1 MAGNVTRKTRILWV
15 GKRRSVFPSFVSELI
30 NKGYKVAVV
39 ENGKEAHERLTKKL
53 KPDVL
58 IVDAASMRT
67 AGTRICRSFQEKQPK
82 IPVILIN
89 SKDRLPAN
97 YLVADVQLALP
108 FTIRKLV
115 NRILPFAPGDGAEV
129 IKAGPIHLD
138 MSRMIVRCHSC
149 EEHITPRMA
158 ELLKMLIRKKGE
170 ILKREVLFSKL
181 WETNY
186 TEDTRS
192 LDVHISWLRK
202 IIEKDPKHPRII
214 LTVRGV
220 GYKFDLKAND

>member
-1 MAGNVTRKTRILWV
+1 MTGNVTRKTRILWV

-138 MSRMIVRCHSC
+138 MGRMIVRCHSC
-149 EEHITPRMA
+149 EEHITPLMA

-214 LTVRGV
+214 ITVRGV

>member
-1 MAGNVTRKTRILWV
+1 MTGNGTRKTRILWV
-15 GKRRSVFPSFVSELI
+15 GKRRSIFPSFVSELI
-30 NKGYKVAVV
+30 NKGYKVTVV

-67 AGTRICRSFQEKQPK
+67 AGTRICRSIQEKQPK
-82 IPVILIN
+82 IPIILIN
-89 SKDRLPAN
+89 SKDNLPAN
-97 YLVADVQLALP
+97 YLVADVQLVLP

-138 MSRMIVRCHSC
+138 MDRMIVRCHSC
-149 EEHITPRMA
+149 EEHITPCMA
-158 ELLKMLIRKKGE
+158 KLLKMLILKKGE
-170 ILKREVLFSKL
+170 ILKREVLFSKI
-181 WETNY
+181 WDTNY

-192 LDVHISWLRK
+192 LDVHINWLRK
-202 IIEKDPKHPRII
+202 IIEKDPNHPRII